1 MTDEDE
7 TIEGNLMQPLKKYMI
22 YKQRVLDGQMSVTP
36 QFWMICM
43 DLMEKQHH
51 FHTTAQEGKF
61 GGTMCAWEFF
71 LPFFFSTNK
80 HNHVRH
86 GRCYKHQIRNRE
98 IHCTVATRS
107 SSLFN
112 SKQDTTSKYIQLL
125 NSEDNNH

>member
-61 GGTMCAWEFF
+61 GGTMCA
-71 LPFFFSTNK
+71 
-80 HNHVRH
+80 
-86 GRCYKHQIRNRE
+86 
-98 IHCTVATRS
+98 
-107 SSLFN
+107 
-112 SKQDTTSKYIQLL
+112 
-125 NSEDNNH
+125 